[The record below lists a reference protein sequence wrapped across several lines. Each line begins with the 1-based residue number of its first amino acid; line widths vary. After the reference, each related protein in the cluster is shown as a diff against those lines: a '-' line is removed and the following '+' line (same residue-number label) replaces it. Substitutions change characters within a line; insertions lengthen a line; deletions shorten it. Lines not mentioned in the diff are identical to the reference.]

1 MTDLPPARAAAPGPS
16 WDPIDWEEP
25 GFADLTWE
33 WDDMHTPRA
42 LRRLS
47 QSYVELLNA
56 GMNVRAKNLGLPIR
70 TVLTVVNGYAY
81 FAQSVDVAEDQRAA
95 VLERAKAS
103 RKGEIAVVGDWWR
116 DIAKPE
122 VVALYREVDA
132 LPLPGAGPADLG
144 SAWDRAW
151 QIADRIWIVHFR
163 VILGAYEA
171 LDDLVDTVKACID
184 GLADGAILGLASGS
198 VEELAKV
205 EIALSGLASMVAA
218 DPELVVRL
226 RLTPPAT
233 IAELRALPGAADLAD
248 ALDEFLAVHGHLG
261 HLTEDL
267 GEPSWRE
274 SPSRLLADLAIR
286 TERDD
291 DSAAARR
298 ADRESA
304 AAALESEIRTE
315 LAGRPQDLATFEQ
328 ALAAARSVGWLT
340 EGHNYWL
347 DRMCGDRLRRFT
359 SRIAPHLVATGVID
373 AAEDIWHLA
382 RAEVGQLLR
391 TPADRRGLV
400 AERRAEHALRCEL
413 TPPRTLG
420 KPPQVQD
427 PTTVDRFDGPRFAST
442 DAAVVRGTG
451 ASAGVVRAVARVVE
465 GPADFDRV
473 RPGDIVVARASNPG
487 WVPLFGIAGGF
498 VTDTGGVLSHAAVV
512 AREYGVPAVVGTGDA
527 TQRIADGQIVEID
540 GSTGFVR
547 LG

>member
-1 MTDLPPARAAAPGPS
+1 MTNLPPARIAAAGLS
-16 WDPIDWEEP
+16 WDRIDWEEP

-56 GMNVRAKNLGLPIR
+56 GMNVRARSLGLPLR
-70 TVLTVVNGYAY
+70 TVLKVVNGYVY
-81 FAQSVDVAEDQRAA
+81 FAMSVDVEADERAA

-103 RKGEIAVVGDWWR
+103 RKADIALVADWWR
-116 DIAKPE
+116 DSAKPE
-122 VVALYREVDA
+122 IVAMYREVDA
-132 LPLPGAGPADLG
+132 LPPAGAGPAELA
-144 SAWDRAW
+144 SAWDRVW
-151 QIADRIWIVHFR
+151 QIADRIWTIHFR

-171 LDDLVDTVKACID
+171 LDELVDAVKACVE
-184 GLADGAILGLASGS
+184 GVADGDILGLASGS
-198 VEELAKV
+198 IEELAEV
-205 EIALSGLASMVAA
+205 ETGLSSLASMVAA
-218 DPELVVRL
+218 DPTLVERL
-226 RLTPPAT
+226 RLAPPAT

-248 ALDEFLAVHGHLG
+248 ALDAFLAIHGHLG

-267 GEPSWRE
+267 VEPSWAE
-274 SPSRLLADLAIR
+274 APSRLLADLAIR
-286 TERDD
+286 TGRDD
-291 DSAAARR
+291 GSVAARR
-298 ADRESA
+298 AVREA
-304 AAALESEIRTE
+304 AAATLEARIRSD
-315 LAGRPQDLATFEQ
+315 LAGRPEDLVTFER

-359 SRIAPHLVATGVID
+359 GRIAPHLVGSGVIT
-373 AAEDIWHLA
+373 AAEDVWHLA
-382 RAEVGQLLR
+382 RDEVGPLLR
-391 TPADRRGLV
+391 TPADRRALV
-400 AERRAEHALRCEL
+400 AERRAEHDLRCEL

-420 KPPQVQD
+420 KPPEAAD
-427 PTTVDRFDGPRFAST
+427 PATVDRFDGPRFAST
-442 DAAVVRGTG
+442 DTAVLRGSG
-451 ASAGVVRAVARVVE
+451 ASAGVVRAVARVVA

-527 TQRIADGQIVEID
+527 TGRIADGQIVEID
-540 GSTGFVR
+540 GSTGIVR